1 MCELLGHFNP
11 LRHQKCRIFFRPM
24 ASPGPKVPRTTQ
36 FGISARNTLKL
47 VNTLVMLDIKEV
59 AAKTLMS
66 VRLSVV
72 AMKMQNAQI
81 LMEVISALVSKVIT
95 ATVPLVRKASAMID
109 GARLIK
115 NAFRQQ
121 AIDVHAIKVLVMMK
135 KQNSVKILMN
145 VR

>member
-1 MCELLGHFNP
+1 
-11 LRHQKCRIFFRPM
+11 M
-24 ASPGPKVPRTTQ
+24 ASPGLKVPRTTQ